1 MNKQLILLRHAKA
14 AHPKQPMRDYDRPL
28 KSFGFEQADAIAD
41 WLEQADA
48 VPDVVL
54 VSAAKRTLQTI
65 EPWRTRHPDT
75 TVKELE
81 SLYGATTG
89 EILSLADAESKARLI
104 LVVGHNPG
112 VEFCL
117 HYLAE
122 EDASQQRYN
131 QRMRPGDLAWL
142 RRHRD
147 EKSWQPGKVELF
159 CRYSALR

>member
-14 AHPKQPMRDYDRPL
+14 AHPQQPMRDYDRPL
-28 KSFGFEQADAIAD
+28 KSFGYEQAAAIAD
-41 WLEQADA
+41 WLEQNTAK
-48 VPDVVL
+48 PDVVL

-65 EPWRTRHPDT
+65 QPWRDRHPNAQI
-75 TVKELE
+75 KELE

-89 EILSLADAESKARLI
+89 EILSLADAETDAKLI

-112 VEFCL
+112 IEFCL

-122 EDASQQRYN
+122 EDGRHH

-142 RRHRD
+142 QRHQD
-147 EKSWQPGKVELF
+147 EKSWQPGKAEVLN
-159 CRYSALR
+159 RYSALR

>member
-28 KSFGFEQADAIAD
+28 KSFGFEQAEAIAD
-41 WLEQADA
+41 WLEQAG
-48 VPDVVL
+48 VEPDVVL

-65 EPWRTRHPDT
+65 EPWRNRHPNT
-75 TVKELE
+75 VVKELE

-89 EILSLADAESKARLI
+89 EILSLADAESEAGVT

-112 VEFCL
+112 IEFSL

-122 EDASQQRYN
+122 DDANQQRHH

-142 RRHRD
+142 QRHPD
-147 EKSWQPGKVELF
+147 EQSWQPGKAELL